1 MRGRYPSGPEY
12 VEQLEGSAQAKQR
25 LRVVLETMT
34 GKYRVQEAC
43 QLLDICEQ
51 RFHQLR
57 AELLQAALEQLEAKP
72 AGRPRSQPVPVEAEA
87 VRDRLADMELELR
100 VAQVREEIALAL
112 PHVAVRPSG
121 EQAGAQKKRPALRK
135 RRARP
140 GWWKK

>member
-12 VEQLEGSAQAKQR
+12 VEQLEGSAQAKHR

-72 AGRPRSQPVPVEAEA
+72 PGRPRSQPVPVEAEA

-112 PHVAVRPSG
+112 PHVAVQSAR
-121 EQAGAQKKRPALRK
+121 EQAGAQKKRPAPRK

>member
-112 PHVAVRPSG
+112 PHVAVRPAG

>member
-12 VEQLEGSAQAKQR
+12 VDHLEGSPQAKQR

-57 AELLQAALEQLEAKP
+57 AELLQAALQHLEAKP
-72 AGRPRSQPVPVEAEA
+72 TGRPRRPPLPVEAEA
-87 VRDRLADMELELR
+87 IREELADMELELR

-112 PHVAVRPSG
+112 PHVAVRPLG
-121 EQAGAQKKRPALRK
+121 EEAAARKKRPARAQ